1 MDGILTLSSK
11 NQLTLPVTVVSKLG
25 LKRGTKF
32 WTKVV
37 GKTFVIEKI
46 EDTWEDLHG
55 FLADNPIAKKYTYD
69 QVYKNETEAGYITFV
84 HRPDIKTGVLYEV
97 FVLPEFRCTGIG
109 ARLVAY
115 TENLS
120 RCAGYSRVRLS
131 VCAFDL
137 VTEASVTEAWLKT
150 WYQKLGYT
158 IASDGTGEYEK
169 RLVST

>member
-1 MDGILTLSSK
+1 MQISEIEPSK
-11 NQLTLPVTVVSKLG
+11 V
-25 LKRGTKF
+25 
-32 WTKVV
+32 
-37 GKTFVIEKI
+37 KTESIRERMNRQAAAR
-46 EDTWEDLHG
+46 TSQ
-55 FLADNPIAKKYTYD
+55 FL
-69 QVYKNETEAGYITFV
+69 VYKNETEAGYITFV